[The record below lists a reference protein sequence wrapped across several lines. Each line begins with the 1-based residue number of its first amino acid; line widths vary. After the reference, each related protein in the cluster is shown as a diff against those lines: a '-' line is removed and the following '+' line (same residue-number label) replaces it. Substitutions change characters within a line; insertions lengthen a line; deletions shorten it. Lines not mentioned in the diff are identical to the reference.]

1 MVRPQQRQNVRRLAS
16 LGVGVLVA
24 LLLGEGVARI
34 GGLERRWLPSLA
46 YYQGVDVE
54 LHRPSFDVDLLYEL
68 RPGVERLVPA
78 GAGGVVE
85 AETAWWS
92 DPRVVRT
99 NSFGH
104 RGPDRS
110 ATKPPGTFRIL
121 GLGGSNT
128 FGAAVSNGESWPGAL
143 ERALVGRSDR
153 AIEVWNL
160 GVNGYVTSQK
170 LAQAKAAVA
179 RFDPDLLLF
188 QIYNTGPRNVLLDE
202 HVDVVQT
209 FHEDPRLYRETLL
222 WSPSASQGMLSLLW
236 SSSHLIRTVV
246 IALNRRARVD
256 AQGKYG
262 APLEALDNRSELQ
275 AERLFQE
282 FVEEMAGRT
291 PIWILYGAEGPGP
304 EWCERAGVPVIQ
316 LDREPDIPDL
326 PGARH
331 IHPGAEVY
339 AWYGEKI
346 ADHLIAAGC
355 LDEGC

>member
-1 MVRPQQRQNVRRLAS
+1 MVRPQQTQNVRRLVS
-16 LGVGVLVA
+16 LCVGALLA
-24 LLLGEGVARI
+24 LLLGEAVARV

-46 YYQGVDVE
+46 YYQGVEVA
-54 LHRPSFDVDLLYEL
+54 LHRPSSDPVLLYEL
-68 RPGVERLVPA
+68 MPGVERVVVA
-78 GAGGVVE
+78 GDGGFLE

-92 DPRVVRT
+92 DPRLVRV
-99 NSFGH
+99 NALGH
-104 RGPDRS
+104 RGPERS
-110 ATKPPGTFRIL
+110 ATKTPDTFRIL

-143 ERALVGRSDR
+143 EGALAARLDR
-153 AIEVWNL
+153 PTEVWNL

-170 LAQAKAAVA
+170 LAQARDAIV
-179 RFDPDLLLF
+179 RFEPDLLLF

-202 HVDVVQT
+202 RVDVVQT
-209 FHEDPRLYRETLL
+209 FRDDPTLYRETLL
-222 WSPSASQGMLSLLW
+222 WSPAKSQGMLSLLW
-236 SSSHLIRTVV
+236 SSSHLTRSVV

-262 APLEALDNRSELQ
+262 APLEALDERSELQ
-275 AERLFQE
+275 AERLFRE
-282 FVEEMAGRT
+282 FVGEVAGQI

-304 EWCERAGVPVIQ
+304 EWCERMGVPIIQ

-339 AWYGEKI
+339 DWYGQKI

-355 LDEGC
+355 FGEGC